1 MSEETVFDQ
10 ILSGR
15 ISADIVYED
24 EHCVAFRDINPQAPV
39 HVLVIPRRKI
49 TGLQAA
55 ERSDADLLG
64 RLMAAACAV
73 ARQEGIHDRGF
84 RCVVNAGAQGGQEVP
99 YLHVHL
105 LGGRQLGWPPG

>member
-15 ISADIVYED
+15 ISAEIVYED

-39 HVLVIPRRKI
+39 HVLIIPRRRI
-49 TGLQAA
+49 TGLKAVEPA
-55 ERSDADLLG
+55 DADLLG

-73 ARQEGIHDRGF
+73 ARQEGIRERGF
-84 RCVVNAGAQGGQEVP
+84 RCVVNAGAEGGQEVA

>member
-10 ILSGR
+10 ILSGG

-49 TGLQAA
+49 SGLQAVEPA
-55 ERSDADLLG
+55 DAGLLG
-64 RLMAAACAV
+64 QLMAAACAV
-73 ARQEGIHDRGF
+73 ARQEGIRESGF
-84 RCVVNAGAQGGQEVP
+84 RCVINAGAQGGQEVP

-105 LGGRQLGWPPG
+105 LGGKQLGWPPG